1 MNQVRIS
8 QQSYIF
14 LEFLKMLREVIPP
27 LQLKITIPCFRENRD
42 NMIFQYCILNTFVK
56 IKTDVKI
63 I

>member
-1 MNQVRIS
+1 
-8 QQSYIF
+8 
-14 LEFLKMLREVIPP
+14 MLREVIPP

-42 NMIFQYCILNTFVK
+42 NMIFQYCILNNFVK